1 MQFQDKVVLITG
13 AAGGF
18 GRLLAQRLSERGAKL
33 VLGDIHE
40 EGVHELAQSVPGAA
54 LGLACNVAKEE
65 QVKAL
70 ADACISHFGQL
81 DIAVNNAGMSTEM
94 KSLLQITEQE
104 MDLNFAVNAKS
115 VLFGMKSQIPL
126 MLPQGGSIL
135 NVSSMA
141 GLGAAPKL
149 APYCAAKHAVVG
161 LTKTA
166 AVEFAKKNVRVN
178 AICPFFS
185 YTPLIDSLLESD
197 MEGVMANGSPMK
209 RLADPE
215 EIITVMLSMIAPDNT
230 YMTGQ
235 CIAVDGGVSAL

>member
-18 GRLLAQRLSERGAKL
+18 GKLLAQRLSERGAKL
-33 VLGDIHE
+33 VLGDLNE
-40 EGVHELAQSVPGAA
+40 QGVKAVAQSLPGDA
-54 LGLACNVAKEE
+54 LGLACDVAKED
-65 QVKAL
+65 QVQAL

-81 DIAVNNAGMSTEM
+81 DIAVNNAGMSTQM

-104 MDLNFAVNAKS
+104 MDLNFAVNAKG

-126 MLPQGGSIL
+126 MLQQGGSIL

-197 MEGVMANGSPMK
+197 MEGMMVNGSPMK

-215 EIITVMLSMIAPDNT
+215 EIVTVMLSMIAPDNT